1 MKCKPSLPPTYL
13 FISILI
19 MVVLHFLFPVFK
31 IILLP
36 WSLLGIL
43 PLLFGLLINLIADRA
58 FKRHSTTVKPFEKST
73 ALITGGVFRLSRNP
87 MYLGFVLIL
96 LGVAIFLGSLT
107 PYIVV
112 LGFVILMD
120 VVFIRTEEQML
131 QSTFGEDWMQYKNKV
146 RR

>member
-1 MKCKPSLPPTYL
+1 
-13 FISILI
+13 
-19 MVVLHFLFPVFK
+19 
-31 IILLP
+31 
-36 WSLLGIL
+36 
-43 PLLFGLLINLIADRA
+43 
-58 FKRHSTTVKPFEKST
+58 
-73 ALITGGVFRLSRNP
+73 